1 MKSAIEGLGF
11 KDQRGLVTTSHG
23 DVSVARKKQ
32 AAGASKADLIRQ
44 TAGALPKP
52 VRPRDVLAALAEQG
66 IDVSRAQISAVLAG
80 MGMRPRR
87 RRRSKVAANGNATTA
102 RSTATAS
109 PGLTLQSLL
118 AAKRLADQL
127 GSVDAAKQAVD
138 ALAKLS

>member
-1 MKSAIEGLGF
+1 
-11 KDQRGLVTTSHG
+11 
-23 DVSVARKKQ
+23 
-32 AAGASKADLIRQ
+32 
-44 TAGALPKP
+44 LPKP

-80 MGMRPRR
+80 MGMRRR
-87 RRRSKVAANGNATTA
+87 RRRRGKVVANGNAA
-102 RSTATAS
+102 AAYATAATS
-109 PGLTLQSLL
+109 PALTLQSLL